1 MPIIQHNEA
10 NLYYEVHGEGYP
22 LFFVHGGGGNTM
34 CWFQQV
40 PHFSKNYKVITVDLR
55 GFKKS
60 TCAPEL
66 VHPRF
71 FADDMRA
78 IMDAEGIRTAAFVC
92 QSLGAWAG
100 LPLAVRSPERVAS
113 LFITGS
119 PSPAFSEKNWQVLR
133 SSGDIFNSG
142 RLGGSG
148 RSDGVGW
155 NRHVVATRPDLIFLY
170 SQIKLLNGPFDA
182 RTMQDDSVKLHPVDL
197 EAYRVPTMVAGGAH
211 DDFLTP
217 THHHHVAGLI
227 PGATSHTFLDA
238 GHSAYFETPQD
249 FNQVVDEFLKR
260 SLPTASAYNDD

>member
-1 MPIIQHNEA
+1 MPIVKNDHAQ
-10 NLYYEVHGEGYP
+10 LYYEVHGEGFP
-22 LFFVHGGGGNTM
+22 LFFVHGGGGNSM

-40 PHFSKNYKVITVDLR
+40 PHFSKNFKVITVDLR

-60 TCAPEL
+60 SCPPEL

-71 FADDMRA
+71 FAEDMRC
-78 IMDAEGIRTAAFVC
+78 IMDAEGLSKASFVC

-100 LPLAVRSPERVAS
+100 LTLAVRSPERVSS
-113 LFITGS
+113 LFINGS
-119 PSPAFSEKNWQVLR
+119 PTPAFSEQNWEVLR

-155 NRHVVATRPDLIFLY
+155 NRHIVETRPELIFLY

-182 RTMQDDSVKLHPVDL
+182 RTMQDESVKLYPADFKN
-197 EAYRVPTMVAGGAH
+197 YRVPTMVAGGAH

-217 THHHHVAGLI
+217 THHLLVASLI
-227 PGATSHTFLDA
+227 PGAGSHTFRDA
-238 GHSAYFETPQD
+238 GHSAYFETPEA
-249 FNQVVDEFLKR
+249 FNRVVDDFLR
-260 SLPTASAYNDD
+260 ESIPHRA